1 MTDLNLVEV
10 DSLEALV
17 IIDNELDPISPAAP
31 DTVQISGLLNTI
43 ASNSPDDIDDRGDAR
58 KELRME
64 DICCSA
70 HGLSILITAT
80 KGDKRHS
87 ILFDAGPEPDA
98 WERNVSRLRPDLAAV
113 EMVQLSHWHRDHS
126 GGLTR
131 AVQMITAA
139 KRAKGCPEKL
149 PVDLHPDRPA
159 YRGIA
164 FGETIVS
171 LQADPTLKEI
181 VEAGGAVTLYDEP
194 HTVLD
199 DFFLVSGEIPRRTG
213 YEVGARG
220 AMRFDPKTGDWVSDE
235 LIMDERFLMCNLK
248 DRGIVVFSGCSH
260 AGVVNCARH
269 AVDMLGGAV
278 PLYAVVGGFHLA
290 NGDAALVEST
300 VRDLKK
306 LDPAVLLPGHCTGWR
321 AKFALEKSMPG
332 SLVPCTVGVRITF

>member
-1 MTDLNLVEV
+1 M
-10 DSLEALV
+10 
-17 IIDNELDPISPAAP
+17 
-31 DTVQISGLLNTI
+31 
-43 ASNSPDDIDDRGDAR
+43 
-58 KELRME
+58 
-64 DICCSA
+64 
-70 HGLSILITAT
+70 
-80 KGDKRHS
+80 
-87 ILFDAGPEPDA
+87 
-98 WERNVSRLRPDLAAV
+98 
-113 EMVQLSHWHRDHS
+113 
-126 GGLTR
+126 
-131 AVQMITAA
+131 QMITAA

-248 DRGIVVFSGCSH
+248 GVF
-260 AGVVNCARH
+260 ARVS
-269 AVDMLGGAV
+269 ALMV
-278 PLYAVVGGFHLA
+278 LY
-290 NGDAALVEST
+290 
-300 VRDLKK
+300 K
-306 LDPAVLLPGHCTGWR
+306 W
-321 AKFALEKSMPG
+321 
-332 SLVPCTVGVRITF
+332 